1 MIPTPFE
8 QMVRMLAR
16 LPAIGR
22 RSAERIA
29 FKLIRQNET
38 LLTDLTASLNEAHR
52 LLCSCSR
59 CGAVTLREKDP
70 CGLCTDSTRDPVIC
84 LVEDAADV
92 EAIEEAGGFH
102 GRYHVLGGKLSP
114 MKGTGPGDLR
124 LNLLKQRIGEEHIRE
139 VVIALNTDVESDATA
154 HFLRDQLAPLGVR
167 CTRLAFG
174 LPAGSGVEYADAVT
188 LSRAMRG
195 RSDWS

>member
-1 MIPTPFE
+1 MISSPFE

-38 LLTDLTASLNEAHR
+38 LLPELTATLNEAHR

-59 CGAVTLREKDP
+59 CGAVTLREKNP
-70 CGLCTDSTRDPVIC
+70 CARCSDSTRDPVIC

-124 LNLLKQRIGEEHIRE
+124 LDLLKQRIREEGIRE
-139 VVIALNTDVESDATA
+139 VVIALNMDVESDATA
-154 HFLRDQLAPLGVR
+154 HFLRDQLAPSGVS

-195 RSDWS
+195 RIDW

>member
-1 MIPTPFE
+1 MIPAPFE

-29 FKLIRQNET
+29 FKLIRQNDT

-52 LLCSCSR
+52 LLCSCRR

-70 CGLCTDSTRDPVIC
+70 CALCTDTARDPVIC
-84 LVEDAADV
+84 LVEDPADV
-92 EAIEEAGGFH
+92 EAIEAAGGFH

-114 MKGTGPGDLR
+114 MRGTGPGELR
-124 LNLLKQRIGEEHIRE
+124 LELLKQRIREEGIRE
-139 VVIALNTDVESDATA
+139 VLIALNTDVESDATA
-154 HFLRDQLAPLGVR
+154 HFLKDQLGPSGVR

-188 LSRAMRG
+188 LSRAVRG
-195 RSDWS
+195 RIDW

>member
-1 MIPTPFE
+1 MLPQPFE

-22 RSAERIA
+22 RSSERIA
-29 FKLIRQNET
+29 FRLVRQNET
-38 LLTDLTASLNEAHR
+38 LLPELAAALAEAQR

-70 CGLCTDSTRDPVIC
+70 CILCTDASRDPVIC

-92 EAIEEAGGFH
+92 EAIECAGGFH

-114 MKGTGPGDLR
+114 MNGTGPSELR
-124 LNLLKQRIGEEHIRE
+124 LEALKQRIRAEHIRE
-139 VVIALNTDVESDATA
+139 VILALNTDVESDATA
-154 HFLRDQLAPLGVR
+154 HFLKEQLEPLGVQ

-174 LPAGSGVEYADAVT
+174 LPVGSGVEYADAVT
-188 LSRAMRG
+188 LSRALRG
-195 RSDWS
+195 RLDW